1 MKYER
6 ILKLAGQFSEQSD
19 GCSSN
24 EFRCRN
30 GDCISAIDKCD
41 GAANCSDNSDETF
54 EICRYVA
61 CPTYGFRCDYGACVA
76 RSKRCDGRQDCY
88 DGSDEKRCQTTTVD
102 ILPLALMPQDNSQNR
117 PQAQGT
123 FQGSQQSHHSFPTQ
137 NTFTTTARPQVFES
151 DQGSEYGD
159 SACVIDLPRRGDAF
173 LEGTTEA
180 LRPLQMVANGQRVYY
195 NCTDNYYIVSG
206 SRENRC
212 VNGRWETVVAVCEAR
227 CSSISGVT
235 VQVKCLNAA
244 GGQSAEF
251 ECKELSLPG
260 TRAVV
265 SFKTGYRRP
274 VATQN
279 LTCTDYG
286 RWNNL
291 PAKCTQIC
299 GTPSH
304 SVNSSYSVW
313 TGDISEVPWHVGI
326 YKSREYQCG
335 GTIISSK
342 VVVSA
347 AHCFWD
353 ISRET
358 LRDIRNYRVRAGQ
371 TRRDTRALESRGVEA
386 VDVERIIHDPQYSF
400 AQNNNERDIAFVIL
414 VEHLTFD
421 QHIAPA
427 CFYDLYED
435 QMVLLAHEDDYD
447 SEVAGMVAGWGG
459 NTRTNYSET
468 LKVMRLGKISR
479 RDCIQKTPENFHGF
493 ITSDKFC
500 GGDAESSTVCQ
511 GDSGGGFTSVQDG
524 KHYLR
529 GVVSIGS
536 NLPCASTRY
545 TTFTKVALY
554 TKLIREYLI
563 DFYLALL

>member
-1 MKYER
+1 MKHER
-6 ILKLAGQFSEQSD
+6 ILQFAGQFS
-19 GCSSN
+19 GCGSN
-24 EFRCRN
+24 EFRCTN
-30 GDCISAIDKCD
+30 GDCIPSIDKCD
-41 GAANCSDNSDETF
+41 GAVNCADDSDETF

-88 DGSDEKRCQTTTVD
+88 DGSDEKRCQTTTID
-102 ILPLALMPQDNSQNR
+102 LRPLTLMPPDHS
-117 PQAQGT
+117 QGT
-123 FQGSQQSHHSFPTQ
+123 FQGSQQSHSSFPTQ
-137 NTFTTTARPQVFES
+137 STFSTTARPQVSEP
-151 DQGSEYGD
+151 DQASEFDGD
-159 SACVIDLPRRGDAF
+159 GACVIELPRRGDAF

-180 LRPLQMVANGQRVYY
+180 LRPLQTVASGRRVRY
-195 NCTDNYYIVSG
+195 NCTDNFYVVAG

-212 VNGRWETVVAVCEAR
+212 ENGRWESAVAVCEAR

-235 VQVKCLNAA
+235 VQVKCLSAA
-244 GGQSAEF
+244 GGRPAEA
-251 ECKELSLPG
+251 ECKDLSLPG

-265 SFKTGYRRP
+265 SCQTGYKRP

-286 RWNNL
+286 RWSNL

-358 LRDIRNYRVRAGQ
+358 LRDVRDYRVRAGQ
-371 TRRDTRALESRGVEA
+371 TRRDTRALETRGVAA
-386 VDVERIIHDPQYSF
+386 VGVERIIHDPQYSF

-414 VEHLTFD
+414 AEHLAFD

-435 QMVLLAHEDDYD
+435 QMALLANEDDFD
-447 SEVAGMVAGWGG
+447 SDAVGMVAGWGG
-459 NTRTNYSET
+459 SPRANFSET

-479 RDCIQKTPENFHGF
+479 RSCIEKTPQNFHGF

-500 GGDAESSTVCQ
+500 AGDAGSSTVCQ

-536 NLPCASTRY
+536 TLPCASTRY